1 MTSIRPFSE
10 SDWPQVWPILRAVA
24 AAGDTFTYPT
34 DVSEQ
39 MARAIWVARPPT
51 HVFVAVDD
59 AGAVV
64 GSAKVNPNQLGPGAH
79 VANAGFIVHPDARGK
94 GVGRALGAH
103 AVAWARDAGYRAM
116 QFNAVVAANHAAVK
130 AWVSIGFKIIA
141 TVPEAF
147 HHPREGYVGLHIM
160 HLDLMGAEE

>member
-1 MTSIRPFSE
+1 MISIRPYVE
-10 SDWPQVWPILRAVA
+10 SDWPHVWPILRGVA

-34 DVSEQ
+34 DLTEETGRALWI
-39 MARAIWVARPPT
+39 ARRPT
-51 HVFVAVDD
+51 QVFVALDE
-59 AGAVV
+59 AGAIL

-103 AVAWARDAGYRAM
+103 AVEWARAQGYRAM
-116 QFNAVVAANHAAVK
+116 QFNAVVEANHAAVK
-130 AWVSIGFKIIA
+130 AWASLGFKIIA

-147 HHPREGYVGLHIM
+147 HHPREGFVGLHIM
-160 HLDLMGAEE
+160 HLDLR

>member
-1 MTSIRPFSE
+1 MISIRPLSE
-10 SDWPQVWPILRAVA
+10 SDWPQVWPILKAVA
-24 AAGDTFTYPT
+24 AAGDTFSYPT
-34 DVSEQ
+34 DLTEQ
-39 MARAIWVARPPT
+39 VGRTLWLAQPPT
-51 HVFVAVDD
+51 QVFVAVDE

-64 GSAKVNPNQLGPGAH
+64 GSAKVSPNQLGPGAH
-79 VANAGFIVHPDARGK
+79 VANAGFIVHTNARGR

-103 AVAWARDAGYRAM
+103 AVEWARAQGYRAI

-130 AWVSIGFKIIA
+130 AWQSLGFKIIA

-160 HLDLMGAEE
+160 HLNLRA